1 MNDNFGFKSVK
12 TPPKNEHLNA
22 FENDMYDMVRN
33 IEFENAK
40 SSFQHQ
46 LQNDAKRIKQDPRL
60 LITADKTS
68 NLYRLTTD
76 EYNKLLLL
84 FIIIKTLFTFR
95 WERKIYRNEMI
106 TGKDKKVAH
115 ACHSRASGL
124 QAKQPG
130 NAKAPRRKRRKLAHL
145 LLWI

>member
-12 TPPKNEHLNA
+12 APPKNEHLNA

-95 WERKIYRNEMI
+95 
-106 TGKDKKVAH
+106 
-115 ACHSRASGL
+115 
-124 QAKQPG
+124 
-130 NAKAPRRKRRKLAHL
+130 
-145 LLWI
+145 

>member
-46 LQNDAKRIKQDPRL
+46 LQNDAKRIKQDLRL

-95 WERKIYRNEMI
+95 
-106 TGKDKKVAH
+106 
-115 ACHSRASGL
+115 
-124 QAKQPG
+124 
-130 NAKAPRRKRRKLAHL
+130 
-145 LLWI
+145 

>member
-95 WERKIYRNEMI
+95 
-106 TGKDKKVAH
+106 
-115 ACHSRASGL
+115 
-124 QAKQPG
+124 
-130 NAKAPRRKRRKLAHL
+130 
-145 LLWI
+145 

>member
-68 NLYRLTTD
+68 NLYRLTTS

-95 WERKIYRNEMI
+95 
-106 TGKDKKVAH
+106 
-115 ACHSRASGL
+115 
-124 QAKQPG
+124 
-130 NAKAPRRKRRKLAHL
+130 
-145 LLWI
+145 

>member
-1 MNDNFGFKSVK
+1 
-12 TPPKNEHLNA
+12 
-22 FENDMYDMVRN
+22 MYDMVRN

-46 LQNDAKRIKQDPRL
+46 LQNDAKRIKQDLRL

-95 WERKIYRNEMI
+95 
-106 TGKDKKVAH
+106 
-115 ACHSRASGL
+115 
-124 QAKQPG
+124 
-130 NAKAPRRKRRKLAHL
+130 
-145 LLWI
+145 

>member
-1 MNDNFGFKSVK
+1 MKNIPLPSNDSYRKNLIFKLESFIKSVRQKAFFFDKNSESNKQLNDNFGFESVK

-68 NLYRLTTD
+68 NLYRLTTG

-95 WERKIYRNEMI
+95 
-106 TGKDKKVAH
+106 
-115 ACHSRASGL
+115 
-124 QAKQPG
+124 
-130 NAKAPRRKRRKLAHL
+130 
-145 LLWI
+145 

>member
-1 MNDNFGFKSVK
+1 MNDNFGFESVK

-68 NLYRLTTD
+68 NLYRLTTG

-95 WERKIYRNEMI
+95 
-106 TGKDKKVAH
+106 
-115 ACHSRASGL
+115 
-124 QAKQPG
+124 
-130 NAKAPRRKRRKLAHL
+130 
-145 LLWI
+145 

>member
-1 MNDNFGFKSVK
+1 
-12 TPPKNEHLNA
+12 
-22 FENDMYDMVRN
+22 MYDMVRN

-46 LQNDAKRIKQDPRL
+46 LQNDAKRIKQDPTL

-95 WERKIYRNEMI
+95 
-106 TGKDKKVAH
+106 
-115 ACHSRASGL
+115 
-124 QAKQPG
+124 
-130 NAKAPRRKRRKLAHL
+130 
-145 LLWI
+145 